1 MSDLNVVAL
10 TGRLVKDAELKK
22 TADGKSYVV
31 FSIAN
36 NLVRKNEKGEY
47 VDIPNFFQIKM
58 WNDTAEKMLKG
69 LTKGRA
75 VTVQGTLRQ
84 NQWVKDGKVHSR
96 INLQPYRVNFVTGT
110 SANNGSQADTKND
123 EFYTAEQDDFISEDI
138 FDEDVP
144 DAADN

>member
-36 NLVRKNEKGEY
+36 NLVRRNEEGEY
-47 VDIPNFFQIKM
+47 ADIPNFFQITM

-75 VTVQGTLRQ
+75 VTIQGTLRQ
-84 NQWVKDGKVHSR
+84 KSWVKDGKVRSR
-96 INLQPYRVNFVTGT
+96 INIQPYRVNFVTGT
-110 SANNGSQADTKND
+110 SLNTATPAEAKND
-123 EFYTAEQDDFISEDI
+123 EFYTAEQDDFITEDI
-138 FDEDVP
+138 FDEEVP
-144 DAADN
+144 DATDN